1 MLQKPDI
8 CLTCPVPPLSLTSVK
23 PPARCQ
29 PCRRTGFPSMV
40 ILPRQRARPAERRPP
55 TLPKPI
61 CSRQDAFFRK
71 ARRCQVLLA
80 CLQPIGLKA
89 APNLKPPRALQPRA
103 PGGCGDIAASPSCPC
118 LAFIGALAGLHN
130 WCAGRPAAQTSVSF
144 GPKSSSTQTKLS
156 EHETNRGEAEKSE
169 RVLGEIFEILGQPA
183 AAIKPSESAFDN
195 PTSRQKLEPFCLI
208 GAFDDFDVQMRQD
221 FG

>member
-1 MLQKPDI
+1 MIQEDCFDEQRLGLVKR
-8 CLTCPVPPLSLTSVK
+8 LS
-23 PPARCQ
+23 
-29 PCRRTGFPSMV
+29 
-40 ILPRQRARPAERRPP
+40 ILF
-55 TLPKPI
+55 K
-61 CSRQDAFFRK
+61 
-71 ARRCQVLLA
+71 V
-80 CLQPIGLKA
+80 
-89 APNLKPPRALQPRA
+89 
-103 PGGCGDIAASPSCPC
+103 
-118 LAFIGALAGLHN
+118 
-130 WCAGRPAAQTSVSF
+130 

-169 RVLGEIFEILGQPA
+169 RVSGEIFEILGQPA